1 MKEPIAVIGS
11 ACRLPGQSNTPAKLW
26 ELLLHP
32 RDVLKDFDHRLN
44 LQRFFHENGDT
55 HGSTDVINKS
65 YLLDEDIS
73 LFDASFF
80 GISPVEAASMDPQQ
94 RLLLET
100 AYEAFEAA
108 GLTLHQIKGS
118 QTGVYVGCMTDD
130 WSAIQRRDMETV
142 TTYAATGTASSIISN
157 RISYAFDL
165 HGPSETIDTACSSS
179 LVALHHAANALH
191 IGDCETALVA
201 GVNLILDPSRYIL
214 ESKLHMLSPDARCRM
229 WDAAA
234 DGYVRGEGAAVL
246 LLKPLSRALEDGD
259 HIDALIRGTG
269 VNSDGQTAG
278 LTVPSAVAQRDL
290 IRQTY
295 RRAGLDPVRDA
306 PQFVECHGTGTTVGD
321 PVEARAISEAFIDAS
336 VSNRSNVIHVGS
348 IKTVIGHLEGCA
360 GLAGVLKAI
369 LAIKHNTIP
378 PNLLFDELN
387 PEIEPY
393 YGPLQI
399 TKVPLVWPE
408 QPTLRAS
415 VNSFGFGGTNA
426 HAIIESYESI
436 NNEHNLELLGPIFLF
451 FSARS
456 GPSLL
461 RTIKAY
467 IQHLRHNPDIN
478 LRDLSWILYSRRS
491 THRIRASFSGIS
503 RDSILN
509 KMEHYVSRDRYE
521 PQLIN
526 QSPNILGI
534 FTGQGAQWPAMGR
547 ELFLHCPLF
556 RQGIKACEAVLQAL
570 PTSIPSCSLAT
581 ELGSS
586 TNIDSAA
593 ISQTLCTAVQ
603 ISLVNLLTA
612 AGIKFDHV
620 VGHSSG
626 EIAAA
631 YASGI
636 ITLEGAMQI
645 AYYRGFHARHAQGPN
660 GEKGGMIAAGMSNDD
675 ALEFCTRP
683 EFGGRIQ
690 VAAVNAPQSVTISGD
705 LEVILQA
712 KECLETNGIFVR
724 QLKVD
729 TAYHSQHMLPCAQ
742 AYLDSLLACKIHV
755 QQPGTPVWHSSVH
768 RNKLL
773 EQDLSALRGPYWVD
787 NMVQPVLFSRA
798 IALALQHGPFDLA
811 IEVGPH
817 PALKGPTGQI
827 FKETGAA
834 PYYTGTLKRGENDI
848 EALSDTV
855 AGVWV
860 QCPSSIDLH
869 GFYQAFSDR
878 TLQNTRTKTPVLI
891 KDLPTYSWDHDRVF
905 WRESRISR
913 RFRTDRDKPHELLGR
928 RTSDDNSRELRWR
941 NVLRRNE
948 LPWLSGH
955 EVLGDILLPGAAY
968 VSIAL
973 EAGRYLAAMQKR
985 QLELSEVE
993 KVNILRPVVVP
1004 DDKAGVETLFTVML
1018 ESSASE
1024 GDVQIIKAQ
1033 FSYYVC
1039 PDEVSGTMI
1048 HTCTGNLTLHLRRPS
1063 KSNRECS
1070 ILPPK
1075 EPHPTDLTPL
1085 NTDDI
1090 YALFHHIG
1098 LTYSGL
1104 FRSIDTCQ
1112 RCLDFSTATGV
1123 WPANSFGDDEYLVHP
1138 ALLDVAF
1145 QVLLLARTHPNTG
1158 QVSSAL
1164 LPSYIERVR
1173 VDGSRLNPARGGD
1186 IRAEFE
1192 TWIVQQTA
1200 AAVTGDISIY
1210 NPADG
1215 REFLQLEGLEV
1226 RIVGELDVSH
1236 DRPVFSK
1243 TAWGVDIVQGI
1254 EAAKLVCDDDI
1265 VPEQL
1270 LRLSETAERMALFYA
1285 RRLVEVDIDRENISW
1300 YHQRM
1305 LEAFDKHLE
1314 LTRKGQHQIMKQEW
1328 LEDTPE
1334 TMDRLHAESPNEVEL
1349 EMLKASGQ
1357 SLARVVRGEMHMLEI
1372 LKQDDL
1378 LSRFY
1383 MENGGFI
1390 KVNQCL
1396 ARAMQ
1401 QISFKFPRCTILE
1414 IGAGTG
1420 ATTWSVLEA
1429 IQSAYE
1435 TYTYTDISTGFF
1447 PGARERF
1454 AHSLDQMVFKVLDIE
1469 KDPLSQGFTP
1479 HSYDVIISANV
1490 LHATRNLEH
1499 TLQNIRS
1506 LLRPGGYLLLFEVT
1520 NTHSL
1525 RILVSFGGLSG
1536 LWLGEE
1542 ENRRLNPTVSC
1553 ADWDRLLR
1561 QTGLS
1566 GADTVVHDVADED
1579 KHTLSLIVSQA
1590 VDRTFLRLQ
1599 NPLVEP
1605 PLEGPPVLLI
1615 GGGKLATSDIVGQ
1628 IQKFLPEPWHRSL
1641 HIIPN
1646 LDALDSVESNTEIIC
1661 LHELD

>member
-11 ACRLPGQSNTPAKLW
+11 ACRLPGQSQTPTKLW

-32 RDVLKDFDHRLN
+32 RDVLKDFDQRLN

-108 GLTLHQIKGS
+108 GLTLHQMKGS

-179 LVALHHAANALH
+179 LVALHHAVNALY

-234 DGYVRGEGAAVL
+234 NGYARGEGGAVL

-278 LTVPSAVAQRDL
+278 LTVPSTVAQRDL
-290 IRQTY
+290 IRRTY

-306 PQFVECHGTGTTVGD
+306 PQFVECHGTGTPVGD
-321 PVEARAISEAFIDAS
+321 PVEARAISEAFIEPS
-336 VSNRSNVIHVGS
+336 VSDRSNIIYVGS

-369 LAIKHNTIP
+369 LAIKHRTIP

-387 PEIEPY
+387 PEIEPH

-399 TKVPLVWPE
+399 TKVPVAWPE

-436 NNEHNLELLGPIFLF
+436 NNEHNTEEPLGPIFLF

-456 GPSLL
+456 GSSLR

-478 LRDLSWILYSRRS
+478 LRDLSWILYYRRS

-509 KMEHYVSRDRYE
+509 KMEHYVSRDGYE

-556 RQGIKACEAVLQAL
+556 RQSIESCEAVLQDL
-570 PTSIPSCSLAT
+570 PADIPSWSLAT

-586 TNIDSAA
+586 SNIDSAA
-593 ISQTLCTAVQ
+593 ISQPLCTAIQ

-645 AYYRGFHARHAQGPN
+645 AYYRGFHASLAQGPN
-660 GEKGGMIAAGMSNDD
+660 GEKGGMIAVGMSNDN

-683 EFGGRIQ
+683 EFRGRIQ

-705 LEVILQA
+705 VEVILQA
-712 KECLETNGIFVR
+712 KERLETDSVFVR

-742 AYLDSLLACKIHV
+742 AYLDSLLACNIQV

-768 RNKLL
+768 GDRIP
-773 EQDLSALRGPYWVD
+773 EQDLSTLCGPYWVD
-787 NMVQPVLFSRA
+787 NMAQPVLFSRA
-798 IALALQHGPFDLA
+798 IASALQHGGWLFDLVV
-811 IEVGPH
+811 EVGPH
-817 PALKGPTGQI
+817 PALKGPTGQL
-827 FKETGAA
+827 FKETGTAS
-834 PYYTGTLKRGENDI
+834 YYTGTLKRGGNDI
-848 EALSDTV
+848 EALSDTI
-855 AGVWV
+855 ADVWI
-860 QCPSSIDLH
+860 QCPSSIDLNGLH
-869 GFYQAFSDR
+869 QAFSATN
-878 TLQNTRTKTPVLI
+878 TLQYTRTKTPALI
-891 KDLPTYSWDHDRVF
+891 KDLPTYSWDHGRVF

-928 RTSDDNSRELRWR
+928 RTSDDNGRELRWR

-955 EVLGDILLPGAAY
+955 EVLGDVLLPGAAY

-973 EAGRYLAAMQKR
+973 EAGRYLAAMQRK

-1004 DDKAGVETLFTVML
+1004 DDKAGVETLFTIVL
-1018 ESSASE
+1018 ESSSSE

-1048 HTCTGNLTLHLRRPS
+1048 HTCTGNLTIHLRRPS
-1063 KSNRECS
+1063 KTNREYS

-1075 EPHPTDLTPL
+1075 EPHPADLTPL
-1085 NTDDI
+1085 NTYDI
-1090 YALFHHIG
+1090 YALFHRIG

-1104 FRSIDTCQ
+1104 FRRIDTCQ
-1112 RCLDFSTATGV
+1112 RCLDFSSATGV
-1123 WPANSFGDDEYLVHP
+1123 WPAGAFGDDEYLVHP

-1145 QVLLLARTHPNTG
+1145 QALLLARTHPNSG

-1164 LPSYIERVR
+1164 LPSYIERVC
-1173 VDGSRLNPARGGD
+1173 VDGSRLNPARDGD
-1186 IRAEFE
+1186 IRGEFE
-1192 TWIVQQTA
+1192 TWIVRQTA
-1200 AAVTGDISIY
+1200 AVVTGDINIY
-1210 NPADG
+1210 DPADG
-1215 REFLQLEGLEV
+1215 RGFLQLEGLEV
-1226 RIVGELDVSH
+1226 RMLGELDVSH
-1236 DRPVFSK
+1236 DRPIFSK

-1254 EAAKLVCDDDI
+1254 EIAELVSDDDI
-1265 VPEQL
+1265 VPGKL

-1285 RRLVEVDIDRENISW
+1285 RRLVEVDIDREKISW

-1305 LEAFDKHLE
+1305 LEAFDTHIQ

-1328 LEDTPE
+1328 LEDTTE
-1334 TMDRLHAESPNEVEL
+1334 TMDRLATEIPNEVEL
-1349 EMLKASGQ
+1349 EMLKASGEG
-1357 SLARVVRGEMHMLEI
+1357 LARVVRGEMHMLEI

-1401 QISFKFPRCTILE
+1401 QISFKFPRCNILE

-1420 ATTWSVLEA
+1420 ATVC
-1429 IQSAYE
+1429 Y
-1435 TYTYTDISTGFF
+1435 YIS
-1447 PGARERF
+1447 
-1454 AHSLDQMVFKVLDIE
+1454 
-1469 KDPLSQGFTP
+1469 
-1479 HSYDVIISANV
+1479 
-1490 LHATRNLEH
+1490 
-1499 TLQNIRS
+1499 
-1506 LLRPGGYLLLFEVT
+1506 
-1520 NTHSL
+1520 
-1525 RILVSFGGLSG
+1525 
-1536 LWLGEE
+1536 
-1542 ENRRLNPTVSC
+1542 
-1553 ADWDRLLR
+1553 
-1561 QTGLS
+1561 
-1566 GADTVVHDVADED
+1566 
-1579 KHTLSLIVSQA
+1579 
-1590 VDRTFLRLQ
+1590 
-1599 NPLVEP
+1599 
-1605 PLEGPPVLLI
+1605 
-1615 GGGKLATSDIVGQ
+1615 
-1628 IQKFLPEPWHRSL
+1628 
-1641 HIIPN
+1641 
-1646 LDALDSVESNTEIIC
+1646 IC
-1661 LHELD
+1661 Y